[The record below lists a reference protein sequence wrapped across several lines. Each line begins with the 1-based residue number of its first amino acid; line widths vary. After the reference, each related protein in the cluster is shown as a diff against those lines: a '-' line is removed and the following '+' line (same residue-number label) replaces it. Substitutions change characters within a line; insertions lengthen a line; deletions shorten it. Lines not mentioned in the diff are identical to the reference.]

1 MLHQGTARMSHV
13 DRRQPSAEGRPRR
26 AVSVVAALM
35 VGYALLGSAS
45 CGTPSRSARP
55 TGSGLTSSPSTVM
68 PAPQVPAGRAP
79 SVSSVDPNDPAAV
92 ARVREQALQLL
103 VSAVRHGQP
112 EERVNALEG
121 LMPVPSRLSPLLRE
135 ALLDASPAVRIT
147 AATLIGRLRLTE
159 HRDALRPLLAD
170 ASDSVAAREMVVAS
184 AVYALARL
192 NVPVDLSPLGRMVK
206 ESGDARVRAQAAV
219 YLGMLGNPSAI
230 PVLRDAART
239 PMPRAEAAAVRLM
252 QLQIAQALVM
262 LGDADAIHEL
272 RAALYPSSESD
283 LEATALSAQILGELQ
298 DRNSTNQLI
307 ILTAWNQRETGRLP
321 AEVRLA
327 AATAL
332 AKIGNRRGSF
342 IADEYITSSDSRIRA
357 QAAILYGETRQQANL
372 ARLEALMNDPERR
385 VQIAAAAGI
394 LKITDGSITAAA
406 VDR

>member
-1 MLHQGTARMSHV
+1 MAQKGSVNRV
-13 DRRQPSAEGRPRR
+13 DRCSRMPGDRSTRS
-26 AVSVVAALM
+26 VSIAAAFLG
-35 VGYALLGSAS
+35 VCSLLLTPA
-45 CGTPSRSARP
+45 CTTPSRSARSTGPATTPVSAGASSPNASP
-55 TGSGLTSSPSTVM
+55 TGRP
-68 PAPQVPAGRAP
+68 PAAT
-79 SVSSVDPNDPAAV
+79 SVDPNDPAAV

-103 VSAVRHGQP
+103 VSAVRQGQP

-121 LMPVPSRLSPLLRE
+121 LMAVPSRLTPLLRD
-135 ALLDASPAVRIT
+135 ALVDVSPAVRIT

-159 HRDALRPLLAD
+159 FRDAVRPLLAD
-170 ASDSVAAREMVVAS
+170 ASESTAAREMVVAS

-192 NVPVDLSPLGRMVK
+192 NVPVDLSPLGRLVK

-239 PMPRAEAAAVRLM
+239 PMPRAEAATVRLM

-283 LEATALSAQILGELQ
+283 LEAAALSAQILGELQ

-342 IADEYITSSDSRIRA
+342 IADEYVASPDSRIRA
-357 QAAILYGETRQQANL
+357 QAAMLYGETRQQANL
-372 ARLEALMNDPERR
+372 ARLAAMMADPDRR
-385 VQIAAAAGI
+385 VQIAAAAG
-394 LKITDGSITAAA
+394 LLRITDGSITAAA

>member
-1 MLHQGTARMSHV
+1 MVQQGSENRVGRCPRM
-13 DRRQPSAEGRPRR
+13 PGGRSTRV
-26 AVSVVAALM
+26 VSIAA
-35 VGYALLGSAS
+35 ALLGGCSLLL
-45 CGTPSRSARP
+45 TPACSTASRSARSTGPAPTPVSAGASSPNTSP
-55 TGSGLTSSPSTVM
+55 TGR
-68 PAPQVPAGRAP
+68 VPAAT
-79 SVSSVDPNDPAAV
+79 SVDPNDPAAV

-103 VSAVRHGQP
+103 VSAVRQGQP

-121 LMPVPSRLSPLLRE
+121 LMAVPSRLTPLLRD
-135 ALLDASPAVRIT
+135 ALVDASPAVRIT

-159 HRDALRPLLAD
+159 FRDAVRPLLAD
-170 ASDSVAAREMVVAS
+170 ASESTAAREMVVAS

-192 NVPVDLSPLGRMVK
+192 NVPVDLSPLGRLVK
-206 ESGDARVRAQAAV
+206 ESADARVRAQAAV

-239 PMPRAEAAAVRLM
+239 PMPRAEAATVRLM

-283 LEATALSAQILGELQ
+283 LEAAALSAQILGELQ

-342 IADEYITSSDSRIRA
+342 IADEYVASPDSRVRA
-357 QAAILYGETRQQANL
+357 QAAMLYGETRQQANL
-372 ARLEALMNDPERR
+372 ARLAAMMSDPDRR
-385 VQIAAAAGI
+385 VQIAAASGL

>member
-1 MLHQGTARMSHV
+1 V
-13 DRRQPSAEGRPRR
+13 SAG
-26 AVSVVAALM
+26 
-35 VGYALLGSAS
+35 AS
-45 CGTPSRSARP
+45 SPNTSP
-55 TGSGLTSSPSTVM
+55 TGRT
-68 PAPQVPAGRAP
+68 PAAT
-79 SVSSVDPNDPAAV
+79 SVDPNDPAAV

-103 VSAVRHGQP
+103 VSAVRQGQP

-121 LMPVPSRLSPLLRE
+121 LMAVPSRLTPLLRD
-135 ALLDASPAVRIT
+135 ALVDVSPAVRIT

-159 HRDALRPLLAD
+159 FRDNVRPLLAD
-170 ASDSVAAREMVVAS
+170 ASESTAAREMVVAS

-192 NVPVDLSPLGRMVK
+192 NVPVDLSPLGRLVK
-206 ESGDARVRAQAAV
+206 ESADARVRAQAAV

-239 PMPRAEAAAVRLM
+239 PMPRAEAATVRLM

-283 LEATALSAQILGELQ
+283 LEAAALSAQILGELR

-342 IADEYITSSDSRIRA
+342 IADEYVASPDSRVRA
-357 QAAILYGETRQQANL
+357 QAAMLYGETRQQANL
-372 ARLEALMNDPERR
+372 ARLAAMMADTDRR
-385 VQIAAAAGI
+385 VQIAAAAGL